1 MRTRRSQ
8 GKESEPLEAF
18 KPDYTWCLLCTG
30 TDATGY
36 YNNGS
41 LRRHYAER
49 HRLED
54 VPRSVHDTLTSLL
67 HELERRTAVDEPRDE
82 AEAAPRSQQR
92 EVGARTADG
101 GPRGDA
107 RSTTTTSEV
116 PNETLKRPTS
126 DFRISA
132 ILGETPK
139 IMEKD
144 RNEGNARA
152 EEGNLMIDLVA
163 DNG

>member
-30 TDATGY
+30 TDATGFY
-36 YNNGS
+36 TNSS

-67 HELERRTAVDEPRDE
+67 HELERRTAVDEPRDVSSDS
-82 AEAAPRSQQR
+82 EAAPRSQR

-116 PNETLKRPTS
+116 PNETLKRSTS

-144 RNEGNARA
+144 K
-152 EEGNLMIDLVA
+152 IH
-163 DNG
+163 